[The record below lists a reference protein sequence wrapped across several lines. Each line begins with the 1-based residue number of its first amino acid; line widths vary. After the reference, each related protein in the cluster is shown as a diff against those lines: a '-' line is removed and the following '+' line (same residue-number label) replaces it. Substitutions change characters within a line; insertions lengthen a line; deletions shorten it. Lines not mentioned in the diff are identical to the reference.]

1 MASHHLLE
9 GRVAIISGGGGE
21 IGGAMS
27 SLFAHEG
34 ARVFVLDLSL
44 EKAQATA
51 DAIAADGGEAMAFSA
66 DITDPAQAQ
75 GAVAAC
81 VARFG
86 KVTTLA
92 NVAASLTPA
101 GTVET
106 LSLEHWNRAFAVN
119 VTGGFLMCKYAI
131 PEMRKAG
138 GGAIVNIASSH
149 AHIGVPQRP
158 AYCATKGAV
167 LQLTKVLAIDHAAD
181 GIRANSISPGAIDT
195 LRAALQRFPSREA
208 ANAAKGPSYLLN
220 RTGQAREIAD
230 GALYLASDLSSF
242 VTGTDLLID
251 GGYLAFKGSLTHPA

>member
-1 MASHHLLE
+1 MAAGHLLE
-9 GRVAIISGGGGE
+9 GRVAIVSGGGGE
-21 IGGAMS
+21 IGGAIS

-34 ARVFVLDLSL
+34 ARVFVLDVSM
-44 EKAQATA
+44 EKAQASV

-66 DITDPAQAQ
+66 DITDPEQAK

-86 KVTTLA
+86 KVTNLL
-92 NVAASLTPA
+92 NVAAALTPG

-106 LSLEHWNRAFAVN
+106 LSIEDWNRAFAVN

-131 PEMRKAG
+131 PEMRRAG

-149 AHIGVPQRP
+149 AHIGVPKRP
-158 AYCATKGAV
+158 AYCASKGAV

-181 GIRANSISPGAIDT
+181 GIRVNSISPGAIDT

-230 GALYLASDLSSF
+230 GALYLCSDLSSF

>member
-34 ARVFVLDLSL
+34 ARVFVLDISL

-51 DAIAADGGEAMAFSA
+51 DAIAADGGEAVAFAA

-75 GAVAAC
+75 G
-81 VARFG
+81 
-86 KVTTLA
+86 LD
-92 NVAASLTPA
+92 
-101 GTVET
+101 
-106 LSLEHWNRAFAVN
+106 HWNRAWAVN
-119 VTGGFLMCKYAI
+119 VTGAFLMCKYTI
-131 PEMRKAG
+131 PEMRRAG

-167 LQLTKVLAIDHAAD
+167 LQLTKVLAIDHAGD